1 MAGFHFQHRSCLHFL
16 HPGELPAAELHHD
29 FVKLGALAERLD
41 TRGGGVALN
50 LGHGLL
56 PLQFGLGIEVL
67 FRQVFDFQNVTVL
80 GLVMRQVRATLL
92 TICKRSRPYRRKRI
106 VTISRLFSRMRYKD
120 ASGPR
125 TGRSCSRHP
134 QDAWKDGLSRHA
146 CRSDSPSPCCPGQ
159 AARR

>member
-1 MAGFHFQHRSCLHFL
+1 MKSGRGCLHFL
-16 HPGELPAAELHHD
+16 HPGELPSAELHHNP
-29 FVKLGALAERLD
+29 VQLGALAECLD
-41 TRGGGVALN
+41 TRRSCVAFY
-50 LGHGLL
+50 LGHGFL
-56 PLQFGLGIEVL
+56 PLLSGRGLEVL
-67 FRQVFDFQNVTVL
+67 LRQVFDFQNVTVL

-92 TICKRSRPYRRKRI
+92 TICKWSRPNKRKRI
-106 VTISRLFSRMRYKD
+106 VTISRLFLRMQYKD

-134 QDAWKDGLSRHA
+134 QDVWKDGLSRHA

>member
-1 MAGFHFQHRSCLHFL
+1 MRSRAGWRWLHFL
-16 HPGELPAAELHHD
+16 HPGELPAAELHHNP
-29 FVKLGALAERLD
+29 VQRGALTECLD

-50 LGHGLL
+50 LGHGFL
-56 PLQFGLGIEVL
+56 PLLFGLGLEVL
-67 FRQVFDFQNVTVL
+67 LRQVFDFQNVTVL

-92 TICKRSRPYRRKRI
+92 TICKWSRPNKRKRI
-106 VTISRLFSRMRYKD
+106 VTISRLFLRMQYKD

-146 CRSDSPSPCCPGQ
+146 CRSDSPSPCCPSQ